1 MAIKDER
8 LSVTLGGKAW
18 HATYDVTPDAI
29 VKVSS
34 AYGSDEE
41 HMAMDDETIPEQ
53 AERMFRAILAR
64 YAAR

>member
-1 MAIKDER
+1 MAIKDRR
-8 LSVTLGGKAW
+8 LAVMLGGKAW
-18 HATYDVTPDAI
+18 HATYDVTADAI

-34 AYGSDEE
+34 AYGSDQEPL
-41 HMAMDDETIPEQ
+41 AMDDETIPEQ